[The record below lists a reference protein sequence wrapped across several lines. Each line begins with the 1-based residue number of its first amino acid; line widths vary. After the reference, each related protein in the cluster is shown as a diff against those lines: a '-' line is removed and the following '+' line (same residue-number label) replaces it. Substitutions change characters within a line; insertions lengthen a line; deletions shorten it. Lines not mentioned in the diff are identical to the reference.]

1 MVKKYLSYLSV
12 LCGLLFIIGCS
23 SQPPLSTSGQKLVYL
38 RWMVDGNPIRKEQ
51 IAAFEKANPDIK
63 IKPDYPGGDVA
74 LEQKAL
80 TQIVGGDPPDVFTA
94 YSINFFRIL
103 CEKKALLDLTPYI
116 QKYKVDMADFWPQL
130 QSFIYYDDGKIY
142 GLPDNMTD
150 LVLFYNKRLFKE
162 AGVPFPTEKWTL
174 DDMLDAAKKLTKRD
188 PKSGRVIQYGVYYW
202 KEIQPIIWQFGG
214 QMYRNDGKTC
224 TLDSPESLAAIEFL
238 NDLQV
243 KYHVMP
249 TMAEENQIVNLGNWG
264 GTMNLFAAEK
274 VAMHVGGRYMTI
286 SYRQRK
292 NLDWSIAP
300 LPQGKYPANFA
311 FSKSFIIPH
320 NAKHPEESFR
330 FVKFLAE
337 KEDQLIVTRTGDGI
351 PSRMSV
357 SQLPEFLVNPEFPKE
372 DKNQIYLDGMKI
384 ARTEQVSPYVSGLEV
399 SKVLKEE
406 FDKLWAKKQSP
417 KETVMHVTK
426 QINALLRKVE
436 SKH

>member
-162 AGVPFPTEKWTL
+162 AGVPFPTEK
-174 DDMLDAAKKLTKRD
+174 M
-188 PKSGRVIQYGVYYW
+188 
-202 KEIQPIIWQFGG
+202 
-214 QMYRNDGKTC
+214 
-224 TLDSPESLAAIEFL
+224 
-238 NDLQV
+238 DL
-243 KYHVMP
+243 
-249 TMAEENQIVNLGNWG
+249 
-264 GTMNLFAAEK
+264 
-274 VAMHVGGRYMTI
+274 R
-286 SYRQRK
+286 
-292 NLDWSIAP
+292 
-300 LPQGKYPANFA
+300 
-311 FSKSFIIPH
+311 
-320 NAKHPEESFR
+320 
-330 FVKFLAE
+330 
-337 KEDQLIVTRTGDGI
+337 
-351 PSRMSV
+351 
-357 SQLPEFLVNPEFPKE
+357 
-372 DKNQIYLDGMKI
+372 
-384 ARTEQVSPYVSGLEV
+384 
-399 SKVLKEE
+399 
-406 FDKLWAKKQSP
+406 
-417 KETVMHVTK
+417 
-426 QINALLRKVE
+426 
-436 SKH
+436 